1 MRKTF
6 YYLLSKIS
14 YAKEFIKILDKLENE
29 YKKEKE
35 EREKKTKKIEEWEDV
50 YDIEVNKNYEI
61 TILEDCVNDY
71 TTEYI
76 YYCDHYE
83 DPSLSFFRKK
93 TIEEFFNDVYEI
105 EEING
110 VIVNQK
116 CEYFQKIDRYKKLKL
131 YKEVQDE
138 TCQRD
143 RILYAGEDGRYDNDI
158 SNAFDFEDN
167 SDLELTELNKIFL
180 FLSTKNI

>member
-14 YAKEFIKILDKLENE
+14 YAKDFMKILHKLENE

-71 TTEYI
+71 TT
-76 YYCDHYE
+76 
-83 DPSLSFFRKK
+83 
-93 TIEEFFNDVYEI
+93 
-105 EEING
+105 
-110 VIVNQK
+110 
-116 CEYFQKIDRYKKLKL
+116 
-131 YKEVQDE
+131 
-138 TCQRD
+138 
-143 RILYAGEDGRYDNDI
+143 
-158 SNAFDFEDN
+158 
-167 SDLELTELNKIFL
+167 
-180 FLSTKNI
+180 